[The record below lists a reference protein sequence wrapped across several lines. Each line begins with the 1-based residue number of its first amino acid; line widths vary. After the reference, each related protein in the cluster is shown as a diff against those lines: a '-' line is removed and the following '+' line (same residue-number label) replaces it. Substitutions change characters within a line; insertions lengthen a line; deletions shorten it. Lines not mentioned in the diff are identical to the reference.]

1 MVKNCFLIFLIFILT
16 SCGFKPIYKM
26 QDGSNNYNNFNIIV
40 TNESNISYDSKNEL
54 LKPFN
59 TNDNGESDYSIILS
73 YNESVE
79 PLIVNTNGTV
89 SKYSVEVTLNFYLQ
103 SNSKNITLFEDT
115 VRGFAQYTVTTSEV
129 ENNEKRKQ
137 TVRSA
142 INDATQIMVTKIQ
155 SNISDEK

>member
-1 MVKNCFLIFLIFILT
+1 M
-16 SCGFKPIYKM
+16 
-26 QDGSNNYNNFNIIV
+26 
-40 TNESNISYDSKNEL
+40 

-155 SNISDEK
+155 SNISD

>member
-1 MVKNCFLIFLIFILT
+1 
-16 SCGFKPIYKM
+16 M
-26 QDGSNNYNNFNIIV
+26 QDGSNNYNNFNIIII
-40 TNESNISYDSKNEL
+40 NESNMSYDSKNEL

-59 TNDNGESDYSIILS
+59 TNDNGKSDYSIILS
-73 YNESVE
+73 YGESVE

-89 SKYSVEVTLNFYLQ
+89 SKYSVEVTLNFSLQ
-103 SNSKNITLFEDT
+103 SNSKNMTLFEDT

>member
-1 MVKNCFLIFLIFILT
+1 
-16 SCGFKPIYKM
+16 M